1 MKTIK
6 INGMSCQHCVMAV
19 TKALK
24 SIDGI
29 DNVTVD
35 FEKGTATFE
44 EHGSV
49 DRETIRQNI
58 EAAGYELGEG

>member
-29 DNVTVD
+29 DNVTVNL
-35 FEKGTATFE
+35 EKGTATFE
-44 EHGSV
+44 DKDSV
-49 DRETIRQNI
+49 ELETIKKHI
-58 EAAGYELGEG
+58 EEAGYELGKG